1 MSEARVKETLTKFEE
16 VIDNHSA
23 NLGQLENMLAI
34 NVIDLDRC
42 RRLLKRIRRTR
53 REIYEGMKTI
63 VENIGGVVDRQT
75 REESIGIIS
84 YLGMVGLKDELE
96 LLKGLQDVMK
106 KNGES
111 IDINDDVKQIMEL
124 MDMASKLSF

>member
-42 RRLLKRIRRTR
+42 HRLLKRIRRTR